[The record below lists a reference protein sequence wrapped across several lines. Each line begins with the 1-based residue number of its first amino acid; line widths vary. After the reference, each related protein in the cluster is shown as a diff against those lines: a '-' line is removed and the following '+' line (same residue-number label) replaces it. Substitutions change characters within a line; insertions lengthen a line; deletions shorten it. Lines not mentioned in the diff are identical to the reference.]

1 MKRKITMVLAMDAA
15 GGLGCDGR
23 LPWHYPEDMA
33 WFRKNTLGKTVVMG
47 STTFFGLQ
55 YHYGMIEGFPERK
68 NIVLTSRNG
77 MEGKYGDVL
86 FYNNVKDILDN
97 NPEDL
102 YIVGGLQTYMA
113 FAPYAHEVLQSLIK
127 DVYMC
132 DTFLEAQ
139 HHVEIFKGKALTGV
153 QKLSDNVIAATWTDV
168 LWQEY
173 LRKEKEQ

>member
-1 MKRKITMVLAMDAA
+1 MRKIIMIMAMDQA

-23 LPWHYPEDMA
+23 IPWHCPEDMA

-77 MEGKYGDVL
+77 MEGRYGDVL
-86 FYNNVKDILDN
+86 FYNNVEDILDN

-102 YIVGGLQTYMA
+102 YIVGGLQTYRA
-113 FAPYAHEVLQSLIK
+113 FAPYANEVISSLING
-127 DVYMC
+127 VYLC
-132 DTFLEAQ
+132 DTHIEAQ
-139 HHVEIFKGKALTGV
+139 DHVEIFKGK
-153 QKLSDNVIAATWTDV
+153 VIASTQELSSNIIVTTWINSP
-168 LWQEY
+168 QEQ
-173 LRKEKEQ
+173 KEKYE